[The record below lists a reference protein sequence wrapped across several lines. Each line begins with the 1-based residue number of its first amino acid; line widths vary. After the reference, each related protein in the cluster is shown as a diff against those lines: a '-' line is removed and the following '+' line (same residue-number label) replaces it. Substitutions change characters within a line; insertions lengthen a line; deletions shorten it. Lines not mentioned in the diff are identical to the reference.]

1 MDTKQLIEAAR
12 SLYAGRFQAVLS
24 THTTEFPGYPL
35 GSLVPYCLDRSG
47 WPLLLLSHLAQHT
60 RNLDSDPRCALTMI
74 EAGAGDAQ
82 QLMRLTLIGDA
93 EELDPEEKDSPERY
107 FRYFPDKQDF
117 YRDYNFRFYR
127 VRPKKCYFVGGFSSA
142 RWLDPE
148 RILPPNPFSAGQE
161 TSIVKHINQEGA
173 EGLRIPLPST
183 HAPGGACETPA
194 QITGIDAWGV
204 DLRQEERLYR
214 LPLTQPVS
222 TPKEA
227 RERLAQMRGR

>member
-1 MDTKQLIEAAR
+1 MDTKQLIEAAQ

-47 WPLLLLSHLAQHT
+47 WPLMLLSHLAQHT
-60 RNLDSDPRCALTMI
+60 RNLDADPRCALTVI

-107 FRYFPDKQDF
+107 FRYFPDKHDF

-127 VRPKKCYFVGGFSSA
+127 IRPKKCYFIGGFASA

-161 TSIVKHINQEGA
+161 TSIVKHINQDGGD
-173 EGLRIPLPST
+173 GLRAALQSGPARGEIT
-183 HAPGGACETPA
+183 HTPA
-194 QITGIDAWGV
+194 LIAGIDARGV
-204 DLRQEERLYR
+204 DLRQDERLYR
-214 LPLTQPVS
+214 LPLAHPVA
-222 TPKEA
+222 TPKAA
-227 RERLAQMRGR
+227 RELLEQMAGR